1 MKVVYCIDQNF
12 VKPTLVS
19 MMSLLEN
26 LSGNI
31 KVLVIGHNLNPNAI
45 KMLER
50 VEGIYHHATVRHMA
64 VTDDMLADNW
74 NYDSFPI
81 ITAARLYI
89 PGTFKSGRVLYLD
102 GDTFI
107 RKDVSPLFDM
117 HMDGN
122 LIAAARDDVLS
133 KKSNLTESRTSEMA
147 KIMGNHPMI
156 EYFNSAVIMFDC
168 GAIYKSELNAEI
180 LKTAGNIDNYTYP
193 DQDFL
198 NYMFKGKT
206 KFIGTEWNT
215 NPSRERLKIKPKI
228 MHFSHV
234 PKPWESASSSHFEH
248 PHYMRTLGRA
258 ILEYRV
264 NANRLL
270 KQLLG
275 EEADI
280 MKDLDL

>member
-31 KVLVIGHNLNPNAI
+31 RVLVIGHNLNPNAI

-64 VTDDMLADNW
+64 VTDDMIADNW
-74 NYDSFPI
+74 NHDSFPI
-81 ITAARLYI
+81 IIAARLYI

-122 LIAAARDDVLS
+122 LIAAVRDEVVS
-133 KKSNLTESRTSEMA
+133 KHTFDEYRTSELA
-147 KIMGNHPMI
+147 NIMGDHPMI

-180 LKTAGNIDNYTYP
+180 LETAGNSDNYSYP

-206 KFIGTEWNT
+206 KFIGTEWNA
-215 NPSRERLKIKPKI
+215 NPSRERSKIKPKI

-234 PKPWESASSSHFEH
+234 PKPWESASSSHFED
-248 PHYMRTLGRA
+248 PHKMRTLGRA

>member
-1 MKVVYCIDQNF
+1 MQVVYCIDQNF
-12 VKPTLVS
+12 VKTTLVS

-26 LSGNI
+26 SSRNI
-31 KVLVIGHNLNPNAI
+31 RVLVIGHNLNPNAI

-64 VTDDMLADNW
+64 VTDDMIADNW
-74 NYDSFPI
+74 NHHSFPI
-81 ITAARLYI
+81 IVAARLYI

-117 HMDGN
+117 HMDGK
-122 LIAAARDDVLS
+122 LIAAAMDNVVSQGTHD
-133 KKSNLTESRTSEMA
+133 EYRTSELA
-147 KIMGNHPMI
+147 NIMGDHPII

-180 LKTAGNIDNYTYP
+180 LKTAGNADNYSYP

-228 MHFSHV
+228 IHFSHT
-234 PKPWESASSSHFEH
+234 PKPWESASSSHFED
-248 PHYMRTLGRA
+248 PHEMRTLGHA